1 MKRLL
6 LVLSVATLSQ
16 LPTFAQDQK
25 EPWLNP
31 NITRVNTEKPRA
43 SFFAFES
50 ADKAAKGDKAAS
62 DRYLSLEGKWRFN
75 FSLNHNEAPA
85 DFFSPKFDD
94 SQWIDFPVPGLFEIE
109 GFGDKI
115 YKNVGYSWDTQ
126 FDSNPPYVE
135 ERNNYTGSYRKLVT
149 IPAVWKGQDIYLHVG
164 SATSNLQ
171 VWVNGKEVGYSEDS
185 KMEAEFNLTK
195 YLIPGKENLIA
206 MRVMRWCDGSYLEDQ
221 DFWRF
226 TGIAREVY
234 LYARPK
240 AHIQDI
246 FIHQDLV
253 NNYKDGQLTV
263 DITAPTAKGYT
274 VEATLADPAG
284 GRVNGGSATTIL
296 GAAKSASQTSSGS
309 VAGGSSA
316 SISLTVPAVKAWSA
330 EIPNLYTLTLT
341 LKDKKGNALETIR
354 QRVGFRNIKIE
365 GGQVLVNG
373 QPILIKGADRHELDP
388 DGGYVVSVERMI
400 EDIRIMKQ
408 LNMNAVRTCHYSDD
422 PRWYDLCDQYGLYVV
437 AETNIESHG
446 MGYGDRTLAKN
457 PIYHKAHVERNQH
470 NVQVQ
475 KNHPSIIFWSLGNEA
490 GYGKNFEDAYDAVK
504 AIDQSRPVQY
514 EQAGQ
519 NGKTDIFCP
528 MYYDYRNC
536 ERYSQGDNPRPLIQC
551 EYAHAMGNS
560 MGGFAEYWRLI
571 RKYPKYQ
578 GGFIWDFVDQ
588 GMRSTSRV
596 TGKEIMAY
604 GGDFGRYPA
613 SDHNFNCNGVIAAD
627 RSLHPHAYEVQ
638 YYYQD
643 LWVSVPEGKTLL
655 DGEVEL
661 YNESFFRTT
670 DDVEA
675 VATLL
680 TYDGTTLKEIPNDH
694 PIPVQLAPQQRQRF
708 QIPTQLLDAL
718 KKITSESQWAAVN
731 VQFRLKADRG
741 LLKKGEVIAKA
752 QFELK
757 DYPYQKVEDIL
768 AAATPAVDA
777 TAKKSAKAAK
787 GSVAG
792 GASASTPA
800 VQEDDA
806 KAWLTLSAAGTSVTW
821 NKWTGNID
829 YFDINGKPVLED
841 RKSVEPS
848 FWRAPTDNDYGAGM
862 QRTFAKWRNPHWS
875 KTAMECTQLDNQSK
889 QVRVSYECKDLEAKL
904 HMTYILTPKGELI
917 VTEALDVPDHADWQ
931 MYAMGM
937 TWRLNKDYSSVRYI
951 GRGPVENYCDRKD
964 NAFKGIYGGP
974 VSQQYWNGYVRPQ
987 ESGNHT
993 DILWWRM
1000 EAADHPDIYFEA
1012 CGPMEVSAL
1021 PYEIEDLD
1029 DGPRKDAH
1037 QSHSGDLVARDY
1049 TVLQLRAFQMGIGC
1063 VNSWGAWPQQQ
1074 FVPQYKNHTFTYI
1087 VKAAK

>member
-1 MKRLL
+1 MKKLL
-6 LVLSVATLSQ
+6 LA
-16 LPTFAQDQK
+16 LPLLALAAAPASAQTQK

-31 NITRVNTEKPRA
+31 NITRVNTEQPRA

-50 ADKAAKGDKAAS
+50 ADKAAQANKAKS

-75 FSLNHNEAPA
+75 FVKNHNEAPA
-85 DFFSPKFDD
+85 GFYAVKFDD
-94 SQWIDFPVPGLFEIE
+94 SKWVDFPVPGLFEVN
-109 GFGDKI
+109 GYGDMI

-126 FDSNPPYVE
+126 FHSNPPLVE
-135 ERNNYTGSYRKLVT
+135 ERNNYTGSYRRTVT
-149 IPAVWKGQDIYLHVG
+149 IPAGWKGQDIYLHVG

-195 YLIPGKENLIA
+195 YLTPGRENLIA
-206 MRVMRWCDGSYLEDQ
+206 MQVMRWCDGSYLEDQ

-246 FIHQDLV
+246 FVHQDLV
-253 NNYKDGQLTV
+253 NNYKDGLLSV
-263 DITAPTAKGYT
+263 DITAPAAKGCT
-274 VEATLADPAG
+274 VELTLTDPSGRPAG
-284 GRVNGGSATTIL
+284 ITMVALQGNKAT
-296 GAAKSASQTSSGS
+296 ASLI
-309 VAGGSSA
+309 VSSA
-316 SISLTVPAVKAWSA
+316 KAWSA
-330 EIPNLYTLTLT
+330 EVPNLYTLSLS
-341 LKDKKGNALETIR
+341 LKDKKGSTIEVIN

-365 GGQVLVNG
+365 GGQLLVNG

-388 DGGYVVSVERMI
+388 DGGYVVSVKRMI
-400 EDIRIMKQ
+400 EDIKVMKQ

-475 KNHPSIIFWSLGNEA
+475 KNHPSVIFWSLGNEA

-528 MYYDYRNC
+528 MYYNYDNC
-536 ERYSQGDNPRPLIQC
+536 ERYSKGNNPRPLIQC

-560 MGGFAEYWRLI
+560 MGGFAEYWRII

-588 GMRSTSRV
+588 GMRSKSRV
-596 TGKEIMAY
+596 TGKDIMAY

-627 RSLHPHAYEVQ
+627 RRPHPHAYEVQ

-655 DGEVEL
+655 DGEVEV
-661 YNESFFRTT
+661 YNEYFFRNTA
-670 DDVEA
+670 DVE
-675 VATLL
+675 VVGTLL
-680 TYDGTTLKEIPNDH
+680 TYNDGQLKEETQVIPYPFN
-694 PIPVQLAPQQRQRF
+694 LAPQQRERF
-708 QIPTQLLDAL
+708 TLPEQVLQPLRQAAAA
-718 KKITSESQWAAVN
+718 SQWAAVN

-741 LLKKGEVIAKA
+741 LLKKGEVIAKQ

-757 DYPYQKVEDIL
+757 PYTYPKAEDV
-768 AAATPAVDA
+768 AAAAKPAPAIDKKGRVLA
-777 TAKKSAKAAK
+777 QQPTAV
-787 GSVAG
+787 SV
-792 GASASTPA
+792 
-800 VQEDDA
+800 DDA
-806 KAWLTLSAAGTSVTW
+806 KSWLTLSANGISVTW
-821 NKWTGNID
+821 NKWSGNID
-829 YFDINGKPVLED
+829 YFDVNGTPVLED

-848 FWRAPTDNDYGAGM
+848 FWRAPTDNDYGAGLQNRLGAWKHARWNKKSM
-862 QRTFAKWRNPHWS
+862 DCK
-875 KTAMECTQLDNQSK
+875 QLDNQSQ
-889 QVRVSYECKDLEAKL
+889 QVTVTYRCDALDANL
-904 HMTYILTPKGELI
+904 NMTYVLTPKGELI
-917 VTEALDVPDHADWQ
+917 ITEALDVNEEAQNKPQ
-931 MYAMGM
+931 MMAMGM
-937 TWRLNKDYSSVRYI
+937 TWRLNKAYNSVRYI

-964 NAFKGIYGGP
+964 NAFIGIYGGP
-974 VSQQYWNGYVRPQ
+974 VSKQYWDGYVRPQ
-987 ESGNHT
+987 ESGNHC
-993 DILWWRM
+993 DIIWWRM
-1000 EAADHPDIYFEA
+1000 EGAQRPDICFTA

-1021 PYEIEDLD
+1021 PYEMDDLD
-1029 DGPRKDAH
+1029 DGQQKDAH
-1037 QSHSGDLVARDY
+1037 QSHSGDLVERGY
-1049 TVLQLRAFQMGIGC
+1049 TVLQVRAFQMGLGC
-1063 VNSWGAWPQQQ
+1063 VNSWGAWAQDR
-1074 FVPQYKNHTFTYI
+1074 FVPKYADHTFTYI
-1087 VKAAK
+1087 VSPAR

>member
-1 MKRLL
+1 MMRKLL
-6 LVLSVATLSQ
+6 LA
-16 LPTFAQDQK
+16 LPMMALLTVPASAQNQP

-31 NITRVNTEKPRA
+31 NTTRVNTEKPRA

-50 ADKAAKGDKAAS
+50 ADRAARGDKSKS
-62 DRYLSLEGKWRFN
+62 DRFLSLEGKWKFN
-75 FSLNHNEAPA
+75 FVKNHNEAPA
-85 DFFSPKFDD
+85 GFFAVAYDD
-94 SQWIDFPVPGLFEIE
+94 SKWVDFPVPGLFEFE
-109 GFGDKI
+109 GYGDKI

-135 ERNNYTGSYRKLVT
+135 ERNNYTGSYRKNIS
-149 IPAVWKGQDIYLHVG
+149 IPAAWKGQDIYLHVG

-185 KMEAEFNLTK
+185 KIEAEFNLTK
-195 YLIPGKENLIA
+195 YLTPGKENLIA

-246 FIHQDLV
+246 FVHQDVV
-253 NNYKDGQLTV
+253 NNYRDGKLDV
-263 DITAPTAKGYT
+263 DITAPAAKGYI
-274 VEATLADPAG
+274 VELTLNAP
-284 GRVNGGSATTIL
+284 NGQQVGTTQVTL
-296 GAAKSASQTSSGS
+296 NGQRSTL
-309 VAGGSSA
+309 
-316 SISLTVPAVKAWSA
+316 SLSVPAVKVWSA
-330 EIPNLYTLTLT
+330 ELPNLYTAQIA
-341 LKDKKGNALETIR
+341 LKDKKGNVIEAIN

-373 QPILIKGADRHELDP
+373 QPVLFKGADRHELDP
-388 DGGYVVSVERMI
+388 DHGYIVSVERMI
-400 EDIRIMKQ
+400 EDIKVMKE

-422 PRWYDLCDQYGLYVV
+422 PRWYDLCDQYGIYVV
-437 AETNIESHG
+437 AETNVETHG

-457 PIYHKAHVERNQH
+457 PAFHKAHVERNQH

-490 GYGKNFEDAYDAVK
+490 GYGQNFEDAYDAVK

-514 EQAGQ
+514 EQARQ

-528 MYYDYRNC
+528 MYYGYADC

-560 MGGFAEYWRLI
+560 MGGFGEYWRII

-588 GMRSTSRV
+588 GVRAKSKV

-627 RSLHPHAYEVQ
+627 RRLHPHAYEVQ

-643 LWVSVPEGKTLL
+643 IWVNVPEGKTIL
-655 DGEVEL
+655 DGDIEL
-661 YNESFFRTT
+661 YNEYFFRNL
-670 DDVEA
+670 DDIEV
-675 VATLL
+675 VASLL
-680 TYDGTTLKEIPNDH
+680 TYDGTRVKEESQVIPY
-694 PIPVQLAPQQRQRF
+694 PIQLAPQQRIHF
-708 QIPTQLLDAL
+708 DVPGDLIGML
-718 KKITSESQWAAVN
+718 KQAVSNCAWAAVN

-741 LLKKGEVIAKA
+741 LLKKGHVVARQ

-757 DYPYQKVEDIL
+757 PFTFPKIEKVL
-768 AAATPAVDA
+768 ADAKPAPAV
-777 TAKKSAKAAK
+777 
-787 GSVAG
+787 
-792 GASASTPA
+792 ASAGKKVA
-800 VQEDDA
+800 VTAPEAVVKDEA

-829 YFDINGKPVLED
+829 YFDINGKSVLED
-841 RKSVEPS
+841 NKSVEPS

-862 QRTFAKWRNPHWS
+862 QNRLGAWKQARWNKQS
-875 KTAMECTQLDNQSK
+875 MECTQLDNQGK
-889 QVRVSYECKDLEAKL
+889 QVVVRYHSDAVDANLT
-904 HMTYILTPKGELI
+904 MTYVLTPKGELI
-917 VTEALDVPDHADWQ
+917 VTEALDVNEQAERKPQ
-931 MYAMGM
+931 MMAMGM
-937 TWRLNKDYSSVRYI
+937 TWRLNKAYNTVRYF
-951 GRGPVENYCDRKD
+951 GRGPVENYSDRKD
-964 NAFKGIYGGP
+964 NAFIGMYGGP
-974 VSQQYWNGYVRPQ
+974 VEKQYWNGYVRPQ
-987 ESGNHT
+987 ESGNHC
-993 DILWWRM
+993 DIIWWRM
-1000 EAADHPDIYFEA
+1000 EGDGQYPNIYFEA

-1021 PYEIEDLD
+1021 NYEMDDLD
-1029 DGPRKDAH
+1029 DGYQKDAH
-1037 QSHSGDLVARDY
+1037 QSHSGDLIERDY
-1049 TVLQLRAFQMGIGC
+1049 TVVQVRAFQMGLGC
-1063 VNSWGAWPQQQ
+1063 VNSWGAWPQDR
-1074 FVPQYKNHTFTYI
+1074 FVPKYADHTFTYI
-1087 VKAAK
+1087 VKPQK

>member
-1 MKRLL
+1 MKQFF
-6 LVLSVATLSQ
+6 LVLFVALLPQLTLH
-16 LPTFAQDQK
+16 AQDQK

-31 NITRVNTEKPRA
+31 NITRVNTEKPHA
-43 SFFAFES
+43 SFFAYEN
-50 ADKAAKGDKAAS
+50 ADKALKNNKSAS
-62 DRYLSLEGKWRFN
+62 ERYLSLEGKWRFQ

-85 DFFSPKFDD
+85 DFFSLKYDD
-94 SQWIDFPVPGLFEIE
+94 SQWKDFPVPGLFEIE
-109 GFGDKI
+109 GYGDKI

-126 FDSNPPYVE
+126 FNSNPPYVE
-135 ERNNYTGSYRKLVT
+135 ERNNYTGSYRKMVS
-149 IPAVWKGQDIYLHVG
+149 IPATWKGQDIYLHVG

-195 YLIPGKENLIA
+195 FLTPGKENLIA

-246 FIHQDLV
+246 FVHQDLV
-253 NNYKDGQLTV
+253 NNYKDGQLSV

-274 VEATLADPAG
+274 VDLALTDPAG
-284 GRVNGGSATTIL
+284 RAAGNTSVSVGNGSAK
-296 GAAKSASQTSSGS
+296 A
-309 VAGGSSA
+309 
-316 SISLTVPAVKAWSA
+316 SLTVSNAKAWSA

-341 LKDKKGNALETIR
+341 LKDKKGNVIEATT

-365 GGQVLVNG
+365 GGQLLVNG

-388 DGGYVVSVERMI
+388 DGGYIVSVERMI
-400 EDIRIMKQ
+400 QDIKIMKQ

-457 PIYHKAHVERNQH
+457 PIFHKAHVERNQH

-475 KNHPSIIFWSLGNEA
+475 KNHPSVIFWSLGNEA

-528 MYYDYRNC
+528 MYYDYRGC

-560 MGGFAEYWRLI
+560 MGGFGEYWRII

-588 GMRSTSRV
+588 GMRSKSRV

-627 RSLHPHAYEVQ
+627 RRLHPHAYEVQ
-638 YYYQD
+638 YHYQD
-643 LWVSVPEGKTLL
+643 IWATVPEGKTLL

-661 YNESFFRTT
+661 YNEYFFRSL

-675 VATLL
+675 YVVAKV
-680 TYDGTTLKEIPNDH
+680 YDGQQLRSESYDIPYDFN
-694 PIPVQLAPQQRQRF
+694 LAPQQRKHF
-708 QIPTQLLDAL
+708 TIPAHMLSQL
-718 KKITSESQWAAVN
+718 KEFVSGYQWAAIDVN
-731 VQFRLKADRG
+731 FVLKADRG

-757 DYPYQKVEDIL
+757 PYSFPDVNAVMT
-768 AAATPAVDA
+768 AAKPAPAVD
-777 TAKKSAKAAK
+777 KKGKALAQQ
-787 GSVAG
+787 
-792 GASASTPA
+792 PEA
-800 VQEDDA
+800 VQKDEA
-806 KAWLTLSAAGTSVTW
+806 KAWLTLSANGTSVTW

-829 YFDINGKPVLED
+829 YFDVNGKPVLED

-862 QRTFAKWRNPHWS
+862 QNSFSAWRNPRWN
-875 KTAMECTQLDNQSK
+875 KTSMECTELDNQSK
-889 QVRVSYECKDLEAKL
+889 SVIVAYHCDAVDADLI
-904 HMTYILTPKGELI
+904 MTYVLTPKGELI
-917 VTEALDVPDHADWQ
+917 VTENLKTGDHQGWQ

-937 TWRLNKDYSSVRYI
+937 TWRLNKSYETVRYF

-964 NAFKGIYGGP
+964 NAFMDIYGGE
-974 VSQQYWNGYVRPQ
+974 VSKQYWDGYVRPQ
-987 ESGNHT
+987 ESGNHC
-993 DILWWRM
+993 DVIWWRM
-1000 EAADHPDIYFEA
+1000 ESQAAPSIYFKA
-1012 CGPMEVSAL
+1012 CGPMEVSAM
-1021 PYEIEDLD
+1021 PYEISDLD

-1049 TVLQLRAFQMGIGC
+1049 TVVQLRAFQMGLGC
-1063 VNSWGAWPQQQ
+1063 VNSWGAWPQDR
-1074 FVPQYKNHTFTYI
+1074 FIPKYKNHSFTYI
-1087 VKAAK
+1087 VSPEL

>member
-1 MKRLL
+1 MKQFF
-6 LVLSVATLSQ
+6 LVLFVALLPQLTLH
-16 LPTFAQDQK
+16 AQDQK

-31 NITRVNTEKPRA
+31 NITRVNTEKPHA
-43 SFFAFES
+43 SFFAFEN
-50 ADKAAKGDKAAS
+50 ADKALKNNKSAS
-62 DRYLSLEGKWRFN
+62 ERYLSLEGKWRFQ

-85 DFFSPKFDD
+85 DFFSLKYDD
-94 SQWIDFPVPGLFEIE
+94 SQWTDFPVPGLFEIE
-109 GFGDKI
+109 GYGDKI
-115 YKNVGYSWDTQ
+115 YKNVGYSWNTQ
-126 FDSNPPYVE
+126 FESNPPYVE
-135 ERNNYTGSYRKLVT
+135 ERNNYTGSYRKMVS
-149 IPAVWKGQDIYLHVG
+149 IPAAWKGQDIYLHVG

-195 YLIPGKENLIA
+195 FLTPGKENLIA

-246 FIHQDLV
+246 FVHQDLV
-253 NNYKDGQLTV
+253 NNYRDGLLSV
-263 DITAPTAKGYT
+263 DITAPAAKGCT
-274 VEATLADPAG
+274 VELTLTDPAG
-284 GRVNGGSATTIL
+284 RPAGITMVAPGGNKTT
-296 GAAKSASQTSSGS
+296 ASLI
-309 VAGGSSA
+309 VSSA
-316 SISLTVPAVKAWSA
+316 KAWSA

-341 LKDKKGNALETIR
+341 LKDKKGNVIEATT

-365 GGQVLVNG
+365 GGQLLVNG

-388 DGGYVVSVERMI
+388 DGGYIVSVERMI
-400 EDIRIMKQ
+400 QDIKIMKQ

-457 PIYHKAHVERNQH
+457 PIFHKAHVERNQH

-475 KNHPSIIFWSLGNEA
+475 KNHPSVIFWSLGNEA

-528 MYYDYRNC
+528 MYYDYRGC

-560 MGGFAEYWRLI
+560 MGGFGEYWRII

-588 GMRSTSRV
+588 GMRSKSRV

-627 RSLHPHAYEVQ
+627 RRLHPHAYEVQ

-643 LWVSVPEGKTLL
+643 IWATVPEGKTLL

-661 YNESFFRTT
+661 YNEYFFRSL
-670 DDVEA
+670 DDVEVMV
-675 VATLL
+675 VAKA
-680 TYDGTTLKEIPNDH
+680 YDGQQLRSESYDIPYDLN
-694 PIPVQLAPQQRQRF
+694 LAPQQRQHF
-708 QIPTQLLDAL
+708 TIPAQMLSQL
-718 KKITSESQWAAVN
+718 KEFVGSYQWAAIDVN
-731 VQFRLKADRG
+731 FILKADRG

-757 DYPYQKVEDIL
+757 PYSFPDVNAVMT
-768 AAATPAVDA
+768 AAKPAPAVD
-777 TAKKSAKAAK
+777 KKGKALAQQ
-787 GSVAG
+787 
-792 GASASTPA
+792 PEA
-800 VQEDDA
+800 VQKDEA
-806 KAWLTLSAAGTSVTW
+806 KAWLTLSANGTSVTW

-829 YFDINGKPVLED
+829 YFDVNGKPVLED

-862 QRTFAKWRNPHWS
+862 QNSFSAWRNPRWN
-875 KTAMECTQLDNQSK
+875 KTSMECTELDNQSK
-889 QVRVSYECKDLEAKL
+889 SVTVEYHCDAVDADLI
-904 HMTYILTPKGELI
+904 MIYVLTPKGELI
-917 VTEALDVPDHADWQ
+917 VTENLKTGDHQGWQ

-937 TWRLNKDYSSVRYI
+937 TWRLNKSYETVRYF

-964 NAFKGIYGGP
+964 NAFMGIYGGE
-974 VSQQYWNGYVRPQ
+974 VSKQYWDGYVRPQ
-987 ESGNHT
+987 ESGNHC
-993 DILWWRM
+993 DIIWWRM
-1000 EAADHPDIYFEA
+1000 ESQAAPSIYFKA
-1012 CGPMEVSAL
+1012 CGPMEVSAM
-1021 PYEIEDLD
+1021 PYEISDLD

-1049 TVLQLRAFQMGIGC
+1049 TVVQLRAFQMGLGC
-1063 VNSWGAWPQQQ
+1063 VNSWGAWPQDR
-1074 FVPQYKNHTFTYI
+1074 FIPKYKNHSFTYI
-1087 VKAAK
+1087 VSPEL

>member
-1 MKRLL
+1 MKQFF
-6 LVLSVATLSQ
+6 LVLFVALLPQLTLH
-16 LPTFAQDQK
+16 AQDQK

-31 NITRVNTEKPRA
+31 NITRVNTEKPHA
-43 SFFAFES
+43 SFFAYEN
-50 ADKAAKGDKAAS
+50 ADKALKNNKSAS
-62 DRYLSLEGKWRFN
+62 ERYLSLEGKWRFQ

-85 DFFSPKFDD
+85 DFFSLKYDD
-94 SQWIDFPVPGLFEIE
+94 SQWKDFPVPGLFEIE
-109 GFGDKI
+109 GYGDKI

-126 FDSNPPYVE
+126 FNSNPPYVE
-135 ERNNYTGSYRKLVT
+135 ERNNYTGSYRKMVS
-149 IPAVWKGQDIYLHVG
+149 IPATWKGQDIYLHVG

-195 YLIPGKENLIA
+195 FLTPGKENLIA

-246 FIHQDLV
+246 FVHQDLV
-253 NNYKDGQLTV
+253 NGYKDGQLSV

-274 VEATLADPAG
+274 VDLALTDPAG
-284 GRVNGGSATTIL
+284 RAAGNTSVSVGNGSAK
-296 GAAKSASQTSSGS
+296 A
-309 VAGGSSA
+309 
-316 SISLTVPAVKAWSA
+316 SLTVSNAKAWSA

-341 LKDKKGNALETIR
+341 LKDKKGNVIEATT

-365 GGQVLVNG
+365 GGQLLVNG

-388 DGGYVVSVERMI
+388 DGGYIVSVERMI
-400 EDIRIMKQ
+400 QDIKIMKQ

-457 PIYHKAHVERNQH
+457 PIFHKAHVERNQH

-475 KNHPSIIFWSLGNEA
+475 KNHPSVIFWSLGNEA

-528 MYYDYRNC
+528 MYYDYRGC

-560 MGGFAEYWRLI
+560 MGGFGEYWRII

-588 GMRSTSRV
+588 GMRSKSRV

-627 RSLHPHAYEVQ
+627 RRLHPHAYEVQ
-638 YYYQD
+638 YHYQD
-643 LWVSVPEGKTLL
+643 IWATVPEGKTLL

-661 YNESFFRTT
+661 YNEYFFRSL

-675 VATLL
+675 YVVAKV
-680 TYDGTTLKEIPNDH
+680 YDGQQLRSESYDIPYDFN
-694 PIPVQLAPQQRQRF
+694 LAPQQRKHF
-708 QIPTQLLDAL
+708 TIPAHMLSQL
-718 KKITSESQWAAVN
+718 KEFVSGYQWAAIDVN
-731 VQFRLKADRG
+731 FVLKADRG

-757 DYPYQKVEDIL
+757 PYSFPDVNAVMT
-768 AAATPAVDA
+768 AAKPAPAVD
-777 TAKKSAKAAK
+777 KKKALAQQ
-787 GSVAG
+787 
-792 GASASTPA
+792 PEA
-800 VQEDDA
+800 VQKDEA
-806 KAWLTLSAAGTSVTW
+806 KAWLTLSANGTSVTW

-829 YFDINGKPVLED
+829 YFDVNGKPVLED

-862 QRTFAKWRNPHWS
+862 QNSFSAWRNPRWN
-875 KTAMECTQLDNQSK
+875 KTSMECTELDNQSK
-889 QVRVSYECKDLEAKL
+889 SVIVAYHCDAVDADLI
-904 HMTYILTPKGELI
+904 MTYVLTPKGELI
-917 VTEALDVPDHADWQ
+917 VTENLKTGDHQGWQ

-937 TWRLNKDYSSVRYI
+937 TWRLNKSYETVRYF

-964 NAFKGIYGGP
+964 NAFKGIYGGE
-974 VSQQYWNGYVRPQ
+974 VCKQYWDGYVRPQ
-987 ESGNHT
+987 ESGNHC
-993 DILWWRM
+993 DVIWWRM
-1000 EAADHPDIYFEA
+1000 ESQAAPSIYFKA
-1012 CGPMEVSAL
+1012 CGPMEVSAM
-1021 PYEIEDLD
+1021 PYEISDLD

-1049 TVLQLRAFQMGIGC
+1049 TVVQLRAFQMGLGC
-1063 VNSWGAWPQQQ
+1063 VNSWGAWPQDR
-1074 FVPQYKNHTFTYI
+1074 FIPKYKNHSFTYI
-1087 VKAAK
+1087 VSPEL

>member
-1 MKRLL
+1 MKQFF
-6 LVLSVATLSQ
+6 LVLFVALLPQLTLH
-16 LPTFAQDQK
+16 AQDQK

-31 NITRVNTEKPRA
+31 NITRVNTEKPHA
-43 SFFAFES
+43 SFFAYEN
-50 ADKAAKGDKAAS
+50 ADKALKNNKSAS
-62 DRYLSLEGKWRFN
+62 ERYLSLEGKWRFQ

-85 DFFSPKFDD
+85 DFFSLKYDD
-94 SQWIDFPVPGLFEIE
+94 SQWKDFPVPGLFEIE
-109 GFGDKI
+109 GYGDKI

-126 FDSNPPYVE
+126 FNSNPPYVE
-135 ERNNYTGSYRKLVT
+135 ERNNYTGSYRKMVS
-149 IPAVWKGQDIYLHVG
+149 IPATWKGQDIYLHVG

-195 YLIPGKENLIA
+195 FLTPGKENLIA

-246 FIHQDLV
+246 FVHQDLV
-253 NNYKDGQLTV
+253 NNYKDGQLSV

-274 VEATLADPAG
+274 VDLALTDPAG
-284 GRVNGGSATTIL
+284 RAAGNTSVSVGNGSAK
-296 GAAKSASQTSSGS
+296 A
-309 VAGGSSA
+309 
-316 SISLTVPAVKAWSA
+316 SLTVSNAKAWSA

-341 LKDKKGNALETIR
+341 LKDKKGNVIEATT

-365 GGQVLVNG
+365 GGQLLVNG

-388 DGGYVVSVERMI
+388 DGGYIVSVERMI
-400 EDIRIMKQ
+400 QDIKIMKQ

-457 PIYHKAHVERNQH
+457 PIFHKAHVERNQH

-475 KNHPSIIFWSLGNEA
+475 KNHPSVIFWSLGNEA

-528 MYYDYRNC
+528 MYYDYRGC

-560 MGGFAEYWRLI
+560 MGGFGEYWRII

-588 GMRSTSRV
+588 GMRSKSRV

-627 RSLHPHAYEVQ
+627 RRLHPHAYEVQ
-638 YYYQD
+638 YHYQD
-643 LWVSVPEGKTLL
+643 IWATVPEGKTLL

-661 YNESFFRTT
+661 YNEYFFRSL

-675 VATLL
+675 YVVAKV
-680 TYDGTTLKEIPNDH
+680 YDGQQLRSESYDIPYDFN
-694 PIPVQLAPQQRQRF
+694 LAPQQRKHF
-708 QIPTQLLDAL
+708 TIPAHMLSQL
-718 KKITSESQWAAVN
+718 KEFVSGYQWAAIDVN
-731 VQFRLKADRG
+731 FVLKADRG

-757 DYPYQKVEDIL
+757 PYSFPDVNAVMT
-768 AAATPAVDA
+768 AAKPAPAVD
-777 TAKKSAKAAK
+777 KKGKALAQQ
-787 GSVAG
+787 
-792 GASASTPA
+792 PEA
-800 VQEDDA
+800 VQKDEA
-806 KAWLTLSAAGTSVTW
+806 KAWLTLSANGTSVTW

-829 YFDINGKPVLED
+829 YFDVNGKSVLED

-862 QRTFAKWRNPHWS
+862 QNSFSAWRNPRWN
-875 KTAMECTQLDNQSK
+875 KTSMECTELDNQSK
-889 QVRVSYECKDLEAKL
+889 SVIVAYHCDAVDADLI
-904 HMTYILTPKGELI
+904 MTYVLTPKGELI
-917 VTEALDVPDHADWQ
+917 VTENLKTGDHQGWQ

-937 TWRLNKDYSSVRYI
+937 TWRLNKSYETVRYF

-964 NAFKGIYGGP
+964 NAFKGIYGGE
-974 VSQQYWNGYVRPQ
+974 VSKQYWDGYVRPQ
-987 ESGNHT
+987 ESGNHC
-993 DILWWRM
+993 DVIWWRM
-1000 EAADHPDIYFEA
+1000 ESQAAPSIYFKA
-1012 CGPMEVSAL
+1012 CGPMEVSAM
-1021 PYEIEDLD
+1021 PYEISDLD

-1049 TVLQLRAFQMGIGC
+1049 TVVQLRAFQMGLGC
-1063 VNSWGAWPQQQ
+1063 VNSWGAWPQDR
-1074 FVPQYKNHTFTYI
+1074 FIPKYKNHSFTYI
-1087 VKAAK
+1087 VSPEL

>member
-1 MKRLL
+1 MKQFF
-6 LVLSVATLSQ
+6 LVLFVALLPQLTLH
-16 LPTFAQDQK
+16 AQDQK

-31 NITRVNTEKPRA
+31 NITRVNTEKPHA
-43 SFFAFES
+43 SFFAYEN
-50 ADKAAKGDKAAS
+50 ADKALKNNKSAS
-62 DRYLSLEGKWRFN
+62 ERYLSLEGKWRFQ

-85 DFFSPKFDD
+85 DFFSLKYDD
-94 SQWIDFPVPGLFEIE
+94 SQWKDFPVPGLFEIE
-109 GFGDKI
+109 GYGDKI

-126 FDSNPPYVE
+126 FNSNPPYVE
-135 ERNNYTGSYRKLVT
+135 ERNNYTGSYRKMVS
-149 IPAVWKGQDIYLHVG
+149 IPATWKGQDIYLHVG

-195 YLIPGKENLIA
+195 FLTPGKENLIA

-246 FIHQDLV
+246 FVHQDLV
-253 NNYKDGQLTV
+253 NGYKDGQLSV

-274 VEATLADPAG
+274 VDLALTDPAG
-284 GRVNGGSATTIL
+284 RPAGNTSISVGNGSAK
-296 GAAKSASQTSSGS
+296 A
-309 VAGGSSA
+309 
-316 SISLTVPAVKAWSA
+316 SLTVSNAKAWSA

-341 LKDKKGNALETIR
+341 LKDKKGNVIEATT

-365 GGQVLVNG
+365 GGQLLVNG

-388 DGGYVVSVERMI
+388 DGGYIVSVERMI
-400 EDIRIMKQ
+400 QDIKIMKQ

-457 PIYHKAHVERNQH
+457 PIFHKAHVERNQH

-475 KNHPSIIFWSLGNEA
+475 KNHPSVIFWSLGNEA

-519 NGKTDIFCP
+519 NGKPDIFCP
-528 MYYDYRNC
+528 MYYDYRGC

-560 MGGFAEYWRLI
+560 MGGFGEYWRII

-588 GMRSTSRV
+588 GMRSKSRV

-627 RSLHPHAYEVQ
+627 RRLHPHAYEVQ
-638 YYYQD
+638 YHYQD
-643 LWVSVPEGKTLL
+643 IWATVPEGKTLL

-661 YNESFFRTT
+661 YNEYFFRSL

-675 VATLL
+675 YVVAKV
-680 TYDGTTLKEIPNDH
+680 YDGQQLRSESYDIPYDFN
-694 PIPVQLAPQQRQRF
+694 LAPQQRKHF
-708 QIPTQLLDAL
+708 TIPAHMLSQL
-718 KKITSESQWAAVN
+718 KEFVSGYQWAAIDVN
-731 VQFRLKADRG
+731 FVLKADRG

-757 DYPYQKVEDIL
+757 PYSFPDVNAVMT
-768 AAATPAVDA
+768 AAKPAPAVD
-777 TAKKSAKAAK
+777 KKGKALAQQ
-787 GSVAG
+787 
-792 GASASTPA
+792 PEA
-800 VQEDDA
+800 VQKDEA
-806 KAWLTLSAAGTSVTW
+806 KAWLTLSANGTSVTW

-829 YFDINGKPVLED
+829 YFDVNGKPVLED

-862 QRTFAKWRNPHWS
+862 QNSFSAWRNPRWN
-875 KTAMECTQLDNQSK
+875 KTSMECTELDNQSK
-889 QVRVSYECKDLEAKL
+889 SVIVAYHCDAVDADLI
-904 HMTYILTPKGELI
+904 MTYVLTPKGELI
-917 VTEALDVPDHADWQ
+917 VTENLKTGDHQGWQ

-937 TWRLNKDYSSVRYI
+937 TWRLNKSYETVRYF

-964 NAFKGIYGGP
+964 NAFMDIYGGE
-974 VSQQYWNGYVRPQ
+974 VSKQYWDGYVRPQ
-987 ESGNHT
+987 ESGNHC
-993 DILWWRM
+993 DVIWWRM
-1000 EAADHPDIYFEA
+1000 ESQAAPSIYFKA
-1012 CGPMEVSAL
+1012 CGPMEVSAM
-1021 PYEIEDLD
+1021 PYEISDLD

-1049 TVLQLRAFQMGIGC
+1049 TVVQLRAFQMGLGC
-1063 VNSWGAWPQQQ
+1063 VNSWGAWPQDR
-1074 FVPQYKNHTFTYI
+1074 FIPKYKNHSFTYI
-1087 VKAAK
+1087 VSPEL

>member
-1 MKRLL
+1 MKRLFL
-6 LVLSVATLSQ
+6 LLFVAVAAQ
-16 LPTFAQDQK
+16 LTTQAQDQK

-31 NITRVNTEKPRA
+31 NITRVGTEAPRA

-50 ADKAAKGDKAAS
+50 ADKAARGDKAAS
-62 DRYLSLEGKWRFN
+62 ERYLSLEGKWRFN
-75 FSLNHNEAPA
+75 FAQNHNEAPA
-85 DFFSPKFDD
+85 GFFALNFDD
-94 SQWIDFPVPGLFEIE
+94 SKWTDMPVPGLFEFN
-109 GFGDKI
+109 GYGDKI

-126 FDSNPPYVE
+126 FNSNPPFVE
-135 ERNNYTGSYRKLVT
+135 ERNNYTGSYRKLVA
-149 IPAVWKGQDIYLHVG
+149 IPASWKGQDIYLHVG

-195 YLIPGKENLIA
+195 FLTPGKENLIA
-206 MRVMRWCDGSYLEDQ
+206 MQVMRWCDGSYLEDQ

-246 FIHQDLV
+246 FILQNVV
-253 NNYKDGQLTV
+253 NGYKDGQLTAT
-263 DITAPTAKGYT
+263 ITAPAAKGYVVDLALT
-274 VEATLADPAG
+274 DPSGRAAGSTQATLSSKP
-284 GRVNGGSATTIL
+284 SALT
-296 GAAKSASQTSSGS
+296 
-309 VAGGSSA
+309 
-316 SISLTVPAVKAWSA
+316 LTVPSVKAWSA
-330 EIPNLYTLTLT
+330 EIPNLYTATFT
-341 LKDKKGNALETIR
+341 LKDKKGNALETIC
-354 QRVGFRNIKIE
+354 QRVGFRSIEIKN
-365 GGQVLVNG
+365 GQVLVNG

-388 DGGYVVSVERMI
+388 DGGYLVSVERMI
-400 EDIRIMKQ
+400 QDIKIMKQ

-422 PRWYDLCDQYGLYVV
+422 PRWYDLCDQYGIYVV

-475 KNHPSIIFWSLGNEA
+475 KNHPSVIFWSLGNEA

-514 EQAGQ
+514 EQAHQ

-528 MYYDYRNC
+528 MYYGYEGC

-560 MGGFAEYWRLI
+560 MGGFAKYWELI

-588 GMRSTSRV
+588 GMRATSRV

-613 SDHNFNCNGVIAAD
+613 SDHNFNCNGVIASD

-643 LWVSVPEGKTLL
+643 IWATVPEGKTLL

-661 YNESFFRTT
+661 YNENFFRST

-675 VATLL
+675 VASLL
-680 TYDGTTLKEIPNDH
+680 TYSGGQIQEQSNDRPF
-694 PIPVQLAPQQRQRF
+694 PIQLAPQQRQHF
-708 QIPTQLLDAL
+708 DIPAQLLDYL
-718 KKITSESQWAAVN
+718 KNAVQQSQWAAIN
-731 VQFRLKADRG
+731 VQFRLSRDRG
-741 LLKKGEVIAKA
+741 LLKRGDVIARA

-757 DYPYQKVEDIL
+757 PFSFPQAAAVI
-768 AAATPAVDA
+768 AAATPA
-777 TAKKSAKAAK
+777 T
-787 GSVAG
+787 
-792 GASASTPA
+792 
-800 VQEDDA
+800 VQVDDA
-806 KAWLTLSAAGTSVTW
+806 KSWLTLKANGVSVTW

-829 YFDINGKPVLED
+829 YYDVNGTPVLED

-848 FWRAPTDNDYGAGM
+848 FWRAPTDNDYGAQLQNKLGAWKYA
-862 QRTFAKWRNPHWS
+862 RWDKKS
-875 KTAMECTQLDNQSK
+875 MECTKLENQSQ
-889 QVRVSYECKDLEAKL
+889 QVVVKYHSDGVDADLT
-904 HMTYILTPKGELI
+904 MTYVLTPKGELI
-917 VTEALDVPDHADWQ
+917 ITEDLDVNEQAERKPQ
-931 MYAMGM
+931 MMAMGM
-937 TWRLNKDYSSVRYI
+937 TWRLAKDYNTVRYI

-964 NAFKGIYGGP
+964 NAFIGIYGGP
-974 VSQQYWNGYVRPQ
+974 VDKQYWNGYVRPQ
-987 ESGNHT
+987 ESGNHC
-993 DILWWRM
+993 DVMWCRM
-1000 EAADHPDIYFEA
+1000 EAASRPNIYFEA
-1012 CGPMEVSAL
+1012 CGPMEFSAL

-1037 QSHSGDLVARDY
+1037 QSHSGDLIERNY
-1049 TVLQLRAFQMGIGC
+1049 TVVQIRAFQMGIGC
-1063 VNSWGAWPQQQ
+1063 VNSWGAWPQDQ
-1074 FVPQYKNHTFTYI
+1074 FVPKYEDHLFTYI
-1087 VKAAK
+1087 VRPQF

>member
-1 MKRLL
+1 MKRIIS
-6 LVLSVATLSQ
+6 VLCLAAMQQFLPSSLS
-16 LPTFAQDQK
+16 AQTQK
-25 EPWLNP
+25 EAWLNP

-50 ADKAAKGDKAAS
+50 ADKAAKNDKAKS
-62 DRYLSLEGKWRFN
+62 DRYLSLEGMWRFN
-75 FSLNHNEAPA
+75 FVKNHNEAPA
-85 DFFSPKFDD
+85 GFFLPGFDD
-94 SQWIDFPVPGLFEIE
+94 SKWVDFPVPGLFEIN
-109 GFGDKI
+109 GYGDKI
-115 YKNVGYSWDTQ
+115 YKNVGYAWDTQ
-126 FDSNPPYVE
+126 FNSNPPYVE
-135 ERNNYTGSYRKLVT
+135 ERNNYTGSYRKT
-149 IPAVWKGQDIYLHVG
+149 ITVPAAWKGQDIYLHVG

-171 VWVNGKEVGYSEDS
+171 VWVNGKEVGYAEDS

-195 YLIPGKENLIA
+195 FLTPGKENLIA

-246 FIHQDLV
+246 FVHQDLV
-253 NNYKDGQLTV
+253 NGYKDGQLSV
-263 DITAPTAKGYT
+263 DITAPTAKGCT
-274 VEATLADPAG
+274 VELALTDPAG
-284 GRVNGGSATTIL
+284 RPAGNTAVSVGNGTAI
-296 GAAKSASQTSSGS
+296 AA
-309 VAGGSSA
+309 
-316 SISLTVPAVKAWSA
+316 ITVSNAKAWSA
-330 EIPNLYTLTLT
+330 EIPNLYTLAIS
-341 LKDKKGNALETIR
+341 LKDKKGNLIEATT

-365 GGQVLVNG
+365 GGQLLVNG

-388 DGGYVVSVERMI
+388 DGGYVVSIERMI
-400 EDIRIMKQ
+400 EDIKIMKQ
-408 LNMNAVRTCHYSDD
+408 LNMNGVRTCHYSDD

-446 MGYGDRTLAKN
+446 MGYGDKTLAKN
-457 PIYHKAHVERNQH
+457 PIFNKAHIERNQH

-475 KNHPSIIFWSLGNEA
+475 KNHPSVIFWSLGNEA

-528 MYYDYRNC
+528 MYYGYGNC
-536 ERYSQGDNPRPLIQC
+536 EKYAQGDNPRPLIQC

-560 MGGFAEYWRLI
+560 MGGFAEYWRII

-588 GMRSTSRV
+588 GMRSKSRV

-613 SDHNFNCNGVIAAD
+613 TDHNFNCNGVIAAD
-627 RSLHPHAYEVQ
+627 RRLHPHAYEVQ

-643 LWVSVPEGKTLL
+643 IWATVPEGKTLL

-661 YNESFFRTT
+661 YNEYFFRSL
-670 DDVEA
+670 DDVEVTV
-675 VATLL
+675 VAKA
-680 TYDGTTLKEIPNDH
+680 YDGQQLRSESYDIPYDLN
-694 PIPVQLAPQQRQRF
+694 LAPQQRQHF
-708 QIPTQLLDAL
+708 TIPAQMLSQL
-718 KKITSESQWAAVN
+718 KEFVNGYQWAAIDVN
-731 VQFRLKADRG
+731 FILKADRG
-741 LLKKGEVIAKA
+741 LLKKGEVIARA
-752 QFELK
+752 QFELQ
-757 DYPYQKVEDIL
+757 PYSFPDVNAVMT
-768 AAATPAVDA
+768 AAKPAPAVD
-777 TAKKSAKAAK
+777 KKGNVLAQQ
-787 GSVAG
+787 
-792 GASASTPA
+792 PEA
-800 VQEDDA
+800 VQKDEA
-806 KAWLTLSAAGTSVTW
+806 KAWLTLSANGTSVTW

-829 YFDINGKPVLED
+829 YFDVNGKSVLED

-862 QRTFAKWRNPHWS
+862 QNSFSAWRNPRWN

-889 QVRVSYECKDLEAKL
+889 QVVVQYHCDAVDADLI
-904 HMTYILTPKGELI
+904 MIYVLTPKGELI
-917 VTEALDVPDHADWQ
+917 VTENLKTGDHQGWQ

-937 TWRLNKDYSSVRYI
+937 TWRLNKDYDTVRYF

-964 NAFKGIYGGP
+964 NAFMGIYGGE
-974 VSQQYWNGYVRPQ
+974 VSKQYWDGYVRPQ
-987 ESGNHT
+987 ESGNHC
-993 DILWWRM
+993 DVIWWRM
-1000 EAADHPDIYFEA
+1000 EAAGHPDIYFEA

-1049 TVLQLRAFQMGIGC
+1049 TVVQVRAFQMGLGC
-1063 VNSWGAWPQQQ
+1063 VTSWGAWPQDR
-1074 FVPQYKNHTFTYI
+1074 FIPKYKNHSFTYI
-1087 VKAAK
+1087 VKANK

>member
-1 MKRLL
+1 MKQFF
-6 LVLSVATLSQ
+6 LVLFVALLPQLTLH
-16 LPTFAQDQK
+16 AQDQK

-31 NITRVNTEKPRA
+31 NITRVNTEKPHA
-43 SFFAFES
+43 SFFAFEN
-50 ADKAAKGDKAAS
+50 ADKALKNNKSAS
-62 DRYLSLEGKWRFN
+62 ERYLSLEGKWRFQ

-85 DFFSPKFDD
+85 DFFSLKYDD
-94 SQWIDFPVPGLFEIE
+94 SQWTDFPVPGLFEIE
-109 GFGDKI
+109 GYGDKI
-115 YKNVGYSWDTQ
+115 YKNVGYSWNTQ
-126 FDSNPPYVE
+126 FESNPPYVE
-135 ERNNYTGSYRKLVT
+135 ERNNYTGSYRKMVS
-149 IPAVWKGQDIYLHVG
+149 IPAAWKGQDIYLHVG

-195 YLIPGKENLIA
+195 FLTPGKENLIA

-246 FIHQDLV
+246 FVHQDLV
-253 NNYKDGQLTV
+253 NNYRDGLLSV
-263 DITAPTAKGYT
+263 DITAPAAKGCT
-274 VEATLADPAG
+274 VELTLTDPAG
-284 GRVNGGSATTIL
+284 RPAGITMVALGGNKTT
-296 GAAKSASQTSSGS
+296 ASLI
-309 VAGGSSA
+309 VSSA
-316 SISLTVPAVKAWSA
+316 KAWSA

-341 LKDKKGNALETIR
+341 LKDKKGNVIEATT

-365 GGQVLVNG
+365 GGQLLVNG

-388 DGGYVVSVERMI
+388 DGGYIVSVERMI
-400 EDIRIMKQ
+400 QDIKIMKQ

-457 PIYHKAHVERNQH
+457 PIFHKAHVERNQH

-475 KNHPSIIFWSLGNEA
+475 KNHPSVIFWSLGNEA

-528 MYYDYRNC
+528 MYYDYRGC

-560 MGGFAEYWRLI
+560 MGGFGEYWRII

-588 GMRSTSRV
+588 GMRSKSRV

-627 RSLHPHAYEVQ
+627 RRLHPHAYEVQ
-638 YYYQD
+638 YHYQD
-643 LWVSVPEGKTLL
+643 IWATVPEGKTLL

-661 YNESFFRTT
+661 YNEYFFRSL

-675 VATLL
+675 YVVAKV
-680 TYDGTTLKEIPNDH
+680 YDGQQLRSESYDIPYDFN
-694 PIPVQLAPQQRQRF
+694 LAPQQRKHF
-708 QIPTQLLDAL
+708 TIPAHMLSQL
-718 KKITSESQWAAVN
+718 KEFVSGYQWAAIDVN
-731 VQFRLKADRG
+731 FVLKADRG

-757 DYPYQKVEDIL
+757 PYSFPDVNAVMT
-768 AAATPAVDA
+768 AAKPAPAVD
-777 TAKKSAKAAK
+777 KKGKVLAQQ
-787 GSVAG
+787 
-792 GASASTPA
+792 PEA
-800 VQEDDA
+800 VQKDEA
-806 KAWLTLSAAGTSVTW
+806 KAWLTLSANGTSVTW

-829 YFDINGKPVLED
+829 YFDVNGKSVLED

-862 QRTFAKWRNPHWS
+862 QNSFSAWRNPRWN
-875 KTAMECTQLDNQSK
+875 KTSMECTQLDNQSK
-889 QVRVSYECKDLEAKL
+889 SVIVAYHCDAVDADLI
-904 HMTYILTPKGELI
+904 MTYVLTPKGELI
-917 VTEALDVPDHADWQ
+917 VTENLKTGDHQGWQ

-937 TWRLNKDYSSVRYI
+937 TWRLNKSYETVRYF

-964 NAFKGIYGGP
+964 NAFMGIYGGE
-974 VSQQYWNGYVRPQ
+974 VSKQYWDGYVRPQ
-987 ESGNHT
+987 ESGNHC
-993 DILWWRM
+993 DVIWWRM
-1000 EAADHPDIYFEA
+1000 ESQAAPSIYFKA
-1012 CGPMEVSAL
+1012 CGPMEVSAM
-1021 PYEIEDLD
+1021 PYEISDLD

-1049 TVLQLRAFQMGIGC
+1049 TVVQLRAFQMGLGC
-1063 VNSWGAWPQQQ
+1063 VNSWGAWPQDR
-1074 FVPQYKNHTFTYI
+1074 FIPKYKNHSFTYI
-1087 VKAAK
+1087 VSPEL